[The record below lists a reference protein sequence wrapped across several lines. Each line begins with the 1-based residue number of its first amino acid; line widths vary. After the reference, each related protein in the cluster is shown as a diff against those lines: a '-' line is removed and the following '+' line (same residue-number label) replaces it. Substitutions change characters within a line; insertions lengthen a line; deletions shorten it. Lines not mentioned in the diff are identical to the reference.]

1 MESPSRNTLSD
12 FQIFIYCSGGLA
24 MNLTNLVLSQWLYE
38 RYVVGGVIGT
48 AAFSVI
54 LLAGRITDS
63 VSDPFIAFWTDNS
76 WTRWGRR
83 MPFLVLATLP
93 LAVVCFLLWCPPEH
107 ALAFRPDL
115 LRRVRVPMLF
125 PAVWPCCHSLPG
137 LAPEISHSRSERL
150 NLTTGQGFASLAGTM
165 LFALSGLVIQ
175 KFGYP
180 ALGLCWQ

>member
-1 MESPSRNTLSD
+1 MESRSKYALSG
-12 FQIFIYCSGGLA
+12 FQTFIYCSGGLA

-38 RYVVGGVIGT
+38 RYVVGGIIGT

-93 LAVVCFLLWCPPEH
+93 
-107 ALAFRPDL
+107 
-115 LRRVRVPMLF
+115 
-125 PAVWPCCHSLPG
+125 
-137 LAPEISHSRSERL
+137 
-150 NLTTGQGFASLAGTM
+150 
-165 LFALSGLVIQ
+165 
-175 KFGYP
+175 
-180 ALGLCWQ
+180 